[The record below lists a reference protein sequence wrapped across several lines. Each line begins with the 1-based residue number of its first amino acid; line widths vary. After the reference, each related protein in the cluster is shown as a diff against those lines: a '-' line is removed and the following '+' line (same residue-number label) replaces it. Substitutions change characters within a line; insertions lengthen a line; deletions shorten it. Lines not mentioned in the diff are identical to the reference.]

1 MSQPRQNTM
10 RGEVHVRT
18 WWDQSQG
25 GEMWLDHGR
34 VDWGQGGTE
43 WGQHGGRGGEHDV
56 GSQREWE

>member
-1 MSQPRQNTM
+1 M

>member
-1 MSQPRQNTM
+1 M

-43 WGQHGGRGGEHDV
+43 WGQQGGGEGGGEEHEV